1 MMEEDNNVK
10 KAMLSLGTSIVVILL
25 AYACLIVG
33 AILQERGYN
42 NADIL
47 PAVLTGFFGGNVL
60 AIALFFK
67 AYPILVRSDC
77 ARMDARYAGKELTEM
92 SFPNWQALVR
102 TFLLDKFQF
111 IEEGYYRRKRFSL
124 LRDFVCYYA
133 RITEDTD
140 IENAF
145 RREGIRLYQTQRR
158 EKNLCL
164 LLFVYLDEVGEEDKK
179 ALKEL
184 NKSSIIMESV
194 LNPNTSVS
202 ALVVAIDRR
211 SNTGYYMEIGRHGR
225 FTLYGY
231 GCRMIRKLFG
241 QGQ

>member
-1 MMEEDNNVK
+1 M
-10 KAMLSLGTSIVVILL
+10 
-25 AYACLIVG
+25 
-33 AILQERGYN
+33 
-42 NADIL
+42 
-47 PAVLTGFFGGNVL
+47 
-60 AIALFFK
+60 
-67 AYPILVRSDC
+67 
-77 ARMDARYAGKELTEM
+77 
-92 SFPNWQALVR
+92 
-102 TFLLDKFQF
+102 
-111 IEEGYYRRKRFSL
+111 
-124 LRDFVCYYA
+124 RDSVCYYA

-145 RREGIRLYQTQRR
+145 RREGTRLYQTQRR

-184 NKSSIIMESV
+184 NKSIIIMESV